1 LIAKV
6 TKFAPNNQQ
15 QMKTTKIF
23 YWVLT
28 AIVALMMAFSCYSY
42 LTKPEMAAAFH
53 HLGFPDYFRVE
64 LAIAKLIGAVVL
76 LAPVTA
82 RLKEWAYAG
91 FTIVFVSAFIAHTVS
106 GDPVANFFLPIFFL
120 FFLGVS
126 YFFYYKKQQ

>member
-6 TKFAPNNQQ
+6 IKFAQNKQQ

-23 YWVLT
+23 YWILT

-53 HLGFPDYFRVE
+53 HLGFPDYFRIE

-76 LAPVTA
+76 LAPVGA

-106 GDPVANFFLPIFFL
+106 GDPVANRIMPLV
-120 FFLGVS
+120 FLGILGGS
-126 YFFYYKKQQ
+126 YFLYYKKQQ

>member
-42 LTKPEMAAAFH
+42 LTKPEMAAAF
-53 HLGFPDYFRVE
+53 P
-64 LAIAKLIGAVVL
+64 
-76 LAPVTA
+76 
-82 RLKEWAYAG
+82 
-91 FTIVFVSAFIAHTVS
+91 
-106 GDPVANFFLPIFFL
+106 
-120 FFLGVS
+120 
-126 YFFYYKKQQ
+126 